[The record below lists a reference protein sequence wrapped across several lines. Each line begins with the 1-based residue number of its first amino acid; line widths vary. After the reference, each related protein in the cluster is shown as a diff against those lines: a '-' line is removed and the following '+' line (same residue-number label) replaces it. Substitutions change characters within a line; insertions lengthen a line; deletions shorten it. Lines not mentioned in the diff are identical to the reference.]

1 MDRRDSDK
9 KVGGSVDYIE
19 RDGSANLTLWQS
31 VKRYKNV
38 VWCCIGLTTT
48 ILLFGYDYVIVGTTS
63 AMPSFQRDFGRRLDG
78 HWILPSL
85 WLGLWTFASP
95 GGSIIGAFCGGQ
107 IQDSVGRRASIAVG
121 CFLSTIAVA
130 ICYVSYV
137 PSDIDTRRGVF
148 LAGKAFQGLA
158 IGIVTT
164 TTQTYMSEVLPPSLR
179 GPILAF
185 FPMFTLLGQLIGA
198 AVIFGCMEMPN
209 GYAVCF
215 ASQWPFSIVPV
226 IVAFFIPE
234 SPTYLVRKGKMAQ
247 ALKSQQHLEPVGGDA
262 QQTVDI
268 IRGNIEHERRMTQA
282 TYIDCFKRANLRR
295 TLIVMLAGAL
305 PQVFGL
311 ALLAKA
317 SYFAQVVGIS
327 ANMSVVLLIVGIVC
341 GLLANTASIWVLHH
355 VGRRRLILCG
365 LLGVSFLWLTMGIS
379 GIWDQQPTITY
390 TAFSMTAIIVVAG
403 LSVWPASYAV
413 GAETSSL
420 HLRGKSQG
428 IGWLTAG
435 ASASL
440 FGFFTPYLYNA
451 DAANLKSK
459 IGFIFAGLCAV
470 AGVLSYFYVPEM
482 KGRTPA
488 EIDGMFEAKLPAKEF
503 KTWTAPSSNSSQ
515 TAGERK
521 EEEA

>member
-1 MDRRDSDK
+1 M
-9 KVGGSVDYIE
+9 
-19 RDGSANLTLWQS
+19 
-31 VKRYKNV
+31 
-38 VWCCIGLTTT
+38 
-48 ILLFGYDYVIVGTTS
+48 
-63 AMPSFQRDFGRRLDG
+63 
-78 HWILPSL
+78 
-85 WLGLWTFASP
+85 
-95 GGSIIGAFCGGQ
+95 
-107 IQDSVGRRASIAVG
+107 
-121 CFLSTIAVA
+121 
-130 ICYVSYV
+130 

-379 GIWDQQPTITY
+379 GIWDQQPTITFVL
-390 TAFSMTAIIVVAG
+390 AP
-403 LSVWPASYAV
+403 LSVV
-413 GAETSSL
+413 C
-420 HLRGKSQG
+420 RGR
-428 IGWLTAG
+428 
-435 ASASL
+435 
-440 FGFFTPYLYNA
+440 
-451 DAANLKSK
+451 
-459 IGFIFAGLCAV
+459 LC
-470 AGVLSYFYVPEM
+470 
-482 KGRTPA
+482 
-488 EIDGMFEAKLPAKEF
+488 
-503 KTWTAPSSNSSQ
+503 
-515 TAGERK
+515 
-521 EEEA
+521 

>member
-9 KVGGSVDYIE
+9 KSGGSVHYIE
-19 RDGSANLTLWQS
+19 RNGSANLTLWQS
-31 VKRYKNV
+31 VKRYRHV

-63 AMPSFQRDFGRRLDG
+63 AMPSFQRDFGRKLDG

-121 CFLSTIAVA
+121 CSLSAIAVA

-198 AVIFGCMEMPN
+198 AVIFGCMKMPN

-215 ASQWPFSIVPV
+215 ASQWPFSIVPM

-234 SPTYLVRKGKMAQ
+234 SPTYLVRKNRMSQ
-247 ALKSQQHLEPVGGDA
+247 ALKSQQRLEPRGGDA
-262 QQTVDI
+262 QQTIDV
-268 IRGNIEHERRMTQA
+268 IRRNIEHERKMTKA
-282 TYIDCFKRANLRR
+282 TYIDCLKRANLRR
-295 TLIVMLAGAL
+295 TLIVMLSGAL
-305 PQVFGL
+305 PQIFGL

-317 SYFAQVVGIS
+317 SYFAQVVGMS
-327 ANMSVVLLIVGIVC
+327 ADTSVVLLIIGILC

-365 LLGVSFLWLTMGIS
+365 LSGVSFLWLTMGIS
-379 GIWDQQPTITY
+379 GIWDKQPTISY
-390 TAFSMTAIIVVAG
+390 TAFSMIAIIVIAG

-420 HLRGKSQG
+420 HLRAKSQG

-435 ASASL
+435 ACASL
-440 FGFFTPYLYNA
+440 FGFFSPYLYNA

-459 IGFIFAGLCAV
+459 IGFIFAGLCAI
-470 AGVLSYFYVPEM
+470 AGVASYFHIPEM

-503 KTWTAPSSNSSQ
+503 KTWAVPSSNSSQ
-515 TAGERK
+515 IAEGRK
-521 EEEA
+521 EEA